1 MWSDGVVADTAPDAP
16 GIDELVAFVRLAC
29 HGLRNPLAIA
39 TGMLE
44 LLDRLSGEQLDDD
57 ARDLL
62 RRSSAAVD
70 RTAAMVLSIQ
80 RHIGSRHRPLQLVP
94 VELGEAL
101 ALVVEQLDPA
111 EVVVRV
117 DGRLPQVVADP
128 DMVEWVLHELVD
140 NARSHAADEGP
151 VDVVVDAVEDRGR
164 WLVSVTDDGPGIPA
178 DRREEAFG
186 EGERLERAGGGL
198 GVGLTIVRTVLA
210 RHGGEAWL
218 EDAPSGDGLRAVT
231 AWPAIAPADPARR

>member
-128 DMVEWVLHELVD
+128 DMVEWVRHELVD